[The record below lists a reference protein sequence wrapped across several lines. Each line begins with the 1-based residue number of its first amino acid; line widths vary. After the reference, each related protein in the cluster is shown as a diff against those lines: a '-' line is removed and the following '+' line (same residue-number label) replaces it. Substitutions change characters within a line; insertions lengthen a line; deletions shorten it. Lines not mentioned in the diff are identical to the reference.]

1 MSLLDVA
8 AAVSMISGAALCLVA
23 GVGLVRFTTT
33 LERMHPGTKP
43 QVLGVLLIL
52 LAMWLRNPTWA
63 MAGPLAVTGLAQVIT
78 VSVAAHI
85 VGRAAYQEGS
95 PGDDGSALPAHDTTT

>member
-1 MSLLDVA
+1 MTLLDMA
-8 AAVSMISGAALCLVA
+8 AAACLITGAGLCLIA

-52 LAMWLRNPTWA
+52 IAMWLRNPTWA
-63 MAGPLAVTGLAQVIT
+63 MAGPLAITGLAQVIT

-85 VGRAAYQEGS
+85 VGRASYQAGA
-95 PGDDGSALPAHDTTT
+95 PGDDGSELPARGS